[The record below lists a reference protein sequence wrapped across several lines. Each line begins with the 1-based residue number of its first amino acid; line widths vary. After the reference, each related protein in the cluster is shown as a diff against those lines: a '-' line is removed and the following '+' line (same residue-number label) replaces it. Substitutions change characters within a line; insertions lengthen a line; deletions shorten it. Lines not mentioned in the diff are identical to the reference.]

1 MLLLLLGL
9 SAPMSA
15 AAAGNVPGEVLFP
28 SPVFVTL
35 QPIRRADSVRVYSL
49 YLAQGNHLAAEVAS
63 APSGLKMWLYPPET
77 TDIYTGA
84 SVAYSQ
90 RLGDGRERLDY
101 EPLVGGLYYLVLG
114 NESDSPATFR
124 LDWFPLNRTVLTL
137 TDSTYMPG
145 SGVRISARLADFWGN
160 PLSGATV
167 RVYARNQGDTSW
179 ERVVGTAYTDA
190 TGYCSYS
197 GTFVT
202 DTEYTMY
209 APAVNAYQPSWLDKV
224 VTVHPQDTVTSA
236 IDLVSPDL
244 ATAGTSVAFSGHGI
258 DSLGHALSAYQW
270 RSSIDGV
277 LSSSASFSTSL
288 LSAGTHTIYFKA
300 QCSNGVWSPE
310 ASAVLVVNAASLPK
324 ATVYTP
330 VAPST
335 MYRGHS
341 YSLYGYVAPRH
352 TSGTYLV
359 TLKFYKR
366 NSSGTYVYHHSVNAR
381 RYYYSSSKTKY
392 KATVSLPHTGK
403 WRVRAYHSCSK
414 HAGSYSGYDYIT
426 VK

>member
-1 MLLLLLGL
+1 
-9 SAPMSA
+9 
-15 AAAGNVPGEVLFP
+15 
-28 SPVFVTL
+28 
-35 QPIRRADSVRVYSL
+35 
-49 YLAQGNHLAAEVAS
+49 
-63 APSGLKMWLYPPET
+63 
-77 TDIYTGA
+77 
-84 SVAYSQ
+84 
-90 RLGDGRERLDY
+90 
-101 EPLVGGLYYLVLG
+101 
-114 NESDSPATFR
+114 
-124 LDWFPLNRTVLTL
+124 
-137 TDSTYMPG
+137 
-145 SGVRISARLADFWGN
+145 
-160 PLSGATV
+160 
-167 RVYARNQGDTSW
+167 
-179 ERVVGTAYTDA
+179 
-190 TGYCSYS
+190 
-197 GTFVT
+197 
-202 DTEYTMY
+202 MY